1 LSVKKG
7 DMLWVELKGAPQ
19 NYGYGE
25 VVDFWD
31 EPGIGTVF
39 EFHCLVNGGLRMG
52 YEKNIINKPGARM
65 HSKLAEERSALNKV
79 LKEKSSGV

>member
-1 LSVKKG
+1 MSVKKG
-7 DMLWVELKGAPQ
+7 DMLWVEVKGAPQ

-25 VVDFWD
+25 VVNVWE
-31 EPGIGTVF
+31 EPEIGIVF

-65 HSKLAEERSALNKV
+65 QSKLIEERRGLDAVFKNK
-79 LKEKSSGV
+79 LIK

>member
-1 LSVKKG
+1 
-7 DMLWVELKGAPQ
+7 MLWVEIKGAAQ

-25 VVDFWD
+25 VVRAWHEED
-31 EPGIGTVF
+31 IGTVF

-65 HSKLAEERSALNKV
+65 QSKLAEERRGLNEV
-79 LKEKSSGV
+79 LKGK